1 MDFVHTFSANVVC
14 LGQGCGVGWLS
25 PSLPVLLS
33 PNSPLSSGPVSNDE
47 AGWIGAVLSLGAI
60 FGTFTFGLLA
70 NFIGTKVSLLLC
82 VIPTAVILLIEN
94 EKARNKESYF
104 YGF

>member
-1 MDFVHTFSANVVC
+1 MEFCARIANIAC

-33 PNSPLSSGPVSNDE
+33 DASPLASGPVSVNE
-47 AGWIGAVLSLGAI
+47 SGWIGAVLSLGAI

-70 NFIGTKVSLLLC
+70 NWVGTKVSLMLC
-82 VIPTAVILLIEN
+82 VIPTMVGELYYIWPPREETLL
-94 EKARNKESYF
+94 
-104 YGF
+104 